1 MSRLA
6 VAVWLLVGSS
16 LCADE
21 PVKTKT
27 TPRTLPGVEPGGLIR
42 LPNQWAIRPAGKQVE
57 LGDFPVNTAL
67 HPSGQWLAVLHAGYG
82 EHEIAIVDLNRRRQK
97 ICCRVI
103 LDQTFYGLCFSP
115 DGKPLF
121 ASGCEYEVVHGF

>member
-42 LPNQWAIRPAGKQVE
+42 LPNQWAIRPAGKHIE

-67 HPSGQWLAVLHAGYG
+67 HPSGQWLAVLHAGHG
-82 EHEIAIVDLNRRRQK
+82 DHEVIIVDLDPKRPRIVSRA
-97 ICCRVI
+97 II
-103 LDQTFYGLCFSP
+103 DQTFYGVCF
-115 DGKPLF
+115 
-121 ASGCEYEVVHGF
+121 